1 MNAKQIIVTAT
12 APTGFDWD
20 TVKAI
25 LGGLNP
31 GHP

>member
-1 MNAKQIIVTAT
+1 MNAKEIV
-12 APTGFDWD
+12 APAHAPDGFDWD
-20 TVKAI
+20 TIQAI